1 MYPQGGVGMTRE
13 TSISISLDS
22 DLKERTEEILADLG
36 LTLGEA
42 FILMLNQI
50 SARRSLPFD
59 VEDAPCCDYAPNAR
73 TLALLD
79 RIESGEA
86 EMLGPF
92 DTFEDYLKSLEED
105 DDDDDDEI

>member
-1 MYPQGGVGMTRE
+1 MTRE

-22 DLKERTEEILADLG
+22 ELKERTEEILADLG
-36 LTLGEA
+36 MTLSEA

-59 VEDAPCCDYAPNAR
+59 VEDVPRGDYVPNAE

-86 EMLGPF
+86 EMAGPF
-92 DTFEDYLKSLEED
+92 YTFEDYKAWLD
-105 DDDDDDEI
+105 ADDDDEV